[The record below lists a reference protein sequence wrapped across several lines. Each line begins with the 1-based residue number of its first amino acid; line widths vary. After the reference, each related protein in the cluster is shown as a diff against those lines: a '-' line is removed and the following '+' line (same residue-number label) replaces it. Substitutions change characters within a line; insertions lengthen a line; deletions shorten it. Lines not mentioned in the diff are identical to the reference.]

1 MMTKLQPV
9 VGVEGAGGG
18 MWENIGQI
26 YVLFNLL
33 FFSKRMRHLLKQRG
47 KVEAKSRN

>member
-9 VGVEGAGGG
+9 VGVEGGGRG
-18 MWENIGQI
+18 VWENIGQI

-33 FFSKRMRHLLKQRG
+33 FFQK
-47 KVEAKSRN
+47 E

>member
-9 VGVEGAGGG
+9 VGVEGGGL
-18 MWENIGQI
+18 WENIGQI

-33 FFSKRMRHLLKQRG
+33 FFSKKNEAFAQTKG
-47 KVEAKSRN
+47 KS